1 MKDPWRKNI
10 LKEPKHQTDG
20 IDSKKILRLQV
31 IVKELRKDINRALDK
46 KYFSNE
52 RFSDLEREN
61 ADLRGR
67 MGRME
72 QALNDIIANPTPKI
86 SDPFEVKDESE
97 KIEIE
102 LVKLDYFKPRMGNC

>member
-1 MKDPWRKNI
+1 M
-10 LKEPKHQTDG
+10 KEPKHQTDG

-72 QALNDIIANPTPKI
+72 QALNDIIANPTPKT
-86 SDPFEVKDESE
+86 SDPIKDESE
-97 KIEIE
+97 KMEIGVGE
-102 LVKLDYFKPRMGNC
+102 SGE

>member
-1 MKDPWRKNI
+1 MKDFRNRNI

-72 QALNDIIANPTPKI
+72 QAIDDILARPTPKT
-86 SDPFEVKDESE
+86 SDPIKDESE